1 MSELSEL
8 PSEECSSSESVF
20 VGYRQE
26 LVRNRKTKY
35 NVNGRDIVIFYLN
48 GNFHAMDQRCYRKY
62 WKSAL
67 IFTQNLLDSHCSV
80 ALTIDRVNK
89 TAMGIYWYS
98 NVNGRRERVEWYGN
112 PFERPGVRKPCFL
125 SFHQV
130 LKMIIGRHKNYVFH
144 VNISLLKSIA
154 QAGQYHSC
162 FLKGC
167 GGGVNILPSL
177 PIDH

>member
-48 GNFHAMDQRCYRKY
+48 GNFHAMDQRCYRKH

-125 SFHQV
+125 KGFFEFSSS
-130 LKMIIGRHKNYVFH
+130 LKNDNRQTQKLC
-144 VNISLLKSIA
+144 IS
-154 QAGQYHSC
+154 C
-162 FLKGC
+162 
-167 GGGVNILPSL
+167 
-177 PIDH
+177 